1 MSEPV
6 SPTPTPGLAADTRYG
21 EVFDRGYAHY
31 DGKRLGRGQAF
42 RSLIGYS
49 IKRAM
54 GIRKSWTAKIIPFL
68 MYLGAF
74 IPVIVMIGIT
84 AIIPQAEIANYPD
97 YFAAI
102 FTIVGIFV
110 ASVAPEM
117 LCVDR
122 RERVLPLYFARAIS
136 RFDYVLAKLIA
147 TTVLTMT
154 LSVLPVVILWLG
166 RQLVAES
173 PGRAMRD
180 NIDDLGRVV
189 LIGAL
194 IALVLG
200 TGGLVLSSLTDRRI
214 VAVAIIV
221 VLFLVLTVTA
231 NVGYELVGFEEEW
244 GRYLLLISPN
254 DTFFA
259 LIDQL
264 FPGTTNEG
272 DGSLLEA
279 ADFSTGFLVTY
290 MVAFVV
296 LGIVF
301 IRWRYS
307 PRE

>member
-1 MSEPV
+1 MLS
-6 SPTPTPGLAADTRYG
+6 R
-21 EVFDRGYAHY
+21 
-31 DGKRLGRGQAF
+31 
-42 RSLIGYS
+42 
-49 IKRAM
+49 
-54 GIRKSWTAKIIPFL
+54 
-68 MYLGAF
+68 
-74 IPVIVMIGIT
+74 
-84 AIIPQAEIANYPD
+84 IARP
-97 YFAAI
+97 
-102 FTIVGIFV
+102 
-110 ASVAPEM
+110 
-117 LCVDR
+117 
-122 RERVLPLYFARAIS
+122 
-136 RFDYVLAKLIA
+136 
-147 TTVLTMT
+147 
-154 LSVLPVVILWLG
+154 
-166 RQLVAES
+166 
-173 PGRAMRD
+173 
-180 NIDDLGRVV
+180 GRVV

-231 NVGYELVGFEEEW
+231 NVGYELVGFEEDW

-254 DTFFA
+254 DAFFA

>member
-1 MSEPV
+1 MAEP
-6 SPTPTPGLAADTRYG
+6 AAPPPSVAPDTRYG

-31 DGKRLGRGQAF
+31 DGRRLGRGQAF

-54 GIRKSWTAKIIPFL
+54 GIRKSWTAKIIPFFL
-68 MYLGAF
+68 YLAAF
-74 IPVIVMIGIT
+74 IPVIVMIGLT
-84 AIIPQAEIANYPD
+84 ALVPQAGLASYPD
-97 YFAAI
+97 YFQAI

-110 ASVAPEM
+110 AAVAPEM

-122 RERVLPLYFARAIS
+122 RERTLPLYFARAIT
-136 RFDYVLAKLIA
+136 RFDYVLAKTLA
-147 TTVLTMT
+147 TTILTMT

-180 NIDDLGRVV
+180 NIEDLGKVV
-189 LIGAL
+189 LIGSL
-194 IALVLG
+194 IAIVLG
-200 TGGLVLSSLTDRRI
+200 TCGLVISSLTDRRI

-221 VLFLVLTVTA
+221 VLFLILTVTA
-231 NVGYELVGFEEEW
+231 NVGFELAQEGDEW
-244 GRYLLLISPN
+244 ARYLLLMSPN
-254 DTFFA
+254 DVFSA

-279 ADFSTGFLVTY
+279 ADFSERFLLTY
-290 MVAFVV
+290 MVAIVV